1 MPTARWPETAAGNGG
16 CRGLKQTVGM
26 KDMMKMQSWRAAL
39 KAVICSV
46 GKHSVKEHYL
56 GSYRKAM
63 AAVVRAQFSASKGT
77 PGGRAGVLA
86 LADNE
91 HIFQCLCAVGERPS

>member
-1 MPTARWPETAAGNGG
+1 MTEI
-16 CRGLKQTVGM
+16 
-26 KDMMKMQSWRAAL
+26 QSRRAAL
-39 KAVICSV
+39 EVCICSA

-56 GSYRKAM
+56 GSYRKAI

-86 LADNE
+86 LTDNE
-91 HIFQCLCAVGERPS
+91 HIFQCLCAVGETLS